1 MWPAAGAPEG
11 TFYFNNE
18 PNMLDQFLVNANMAR
33 EDSPI
38 RADPASVQIV
48 RFPEMVHDGAYRK
61 PRPFGG
67 MGKPVDQTGFSDH
80 FPIAMQVTEAS

>member
-38 RADPASVQIV
+38 RADPGSVHIV
-48 RFPEMVHDGAYRK
+48 RFPDIIHDGASPNRGRSAGWANRSTRTAS
-61 PRPFGG
+61 P
-67 MGKPVDQTGFSDH
+67 TT
-80 FPIAMQVTEAS
+80 FPSPCT